1 MVKVKGVPVQY
12 RTCRPLNH
20 IIQSEI
26 SQKLTTSG
34 HAGRTLFGYFG
45 STLSYF
51 EHLFVSVVEYFLTNN
66 EPHITV
72 LFFAVLYERAGVR
85 SVSIDAVDGM
95 TVDDAVLAARNTAPN
110 DPNPGSSVMLAL
122 NGEYVKGDQ
131 RVSSGDEI
139 ALIPPVS
146 GGSDDIK
153 TDSDWV
159 FITPETL
166 DPMPLTEF
174 VTTGTDGAIVT
185 FLGNTRDH
193 NQGRVVDY
201 LDYEAYQPMAENK
214 IAEIIAE
221 MRSKWDLGKI
231 AIAHRTGRVDIG
243 ETSMVVAVGSA
254 HRRPAFESALYFV
267 DRLKEIVPIWKKE
280 LFEGGEVWIGET
292 PGANNETPPPASTN

>member
-1 MVKVKGVPVQY
+1 
-12 RTCRPLNH
+12 
-20 IIQSEI
+20 
-26 SQKLTTSG
+26 LTI
-34 HAGRTLFGYFG
+34 
-45 STLSYF
+45 
-51 EHLFVSVVEYFLTNN
+51 NDQQ
-66 EPHITV
+66 ITV
-72 LFFAVLYERAGVR
+72 LFFAVLHERAGAR
-85 SVSIDAVDGM
+85 NVSIDVTVDM
-95 TVDDAVLAARNTAPN
+95 TVDDAVLAARNAAPK
-110 DPNPGSSVMLAL
+110 DPKPGTSVMLAL
-122 NGEYVKGDQ
+122 NGEYVKGNAS
-131 RVSSGDEI
+131 VKAGDEI

-146 GGSDDIK
+146 GGSGDIK
-153 TDSDWV
+153 TETDWV
-159 FITPETL
+159 YITPESL
-166 DPMPLTEF
+166 DAAPLTEF
-174 VTTGTDGAIVT
+174 VTTGADGAVVT

-214 IAEIIAE
+214 IAEIINE

-292 PGANNETPPPASTN
+292 PGAINETPPPASAG